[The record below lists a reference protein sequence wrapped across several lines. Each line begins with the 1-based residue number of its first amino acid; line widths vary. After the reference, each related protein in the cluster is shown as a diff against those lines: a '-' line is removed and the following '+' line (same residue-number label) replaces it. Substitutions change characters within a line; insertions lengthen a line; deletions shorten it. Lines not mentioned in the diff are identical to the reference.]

1 MFLQR
6 ILALSGPSGVGKT
19 ATIKALASEMGLEVL
34 EWVEGAEEHG
44 IGGSFGE
51 YLLSFTFSHP
61 NLKLISFGCFSGAE
75 SLISR
80 FTSFLSRASAPSLS
94 FSSKSASS
102 SSHQPTTRK
111 LLLLDDLPN
120 ISHSGTRQA
129 FQAALLEFATF
140 WTPSSSPLVVVVTD
154 PGDGGKAGESWMDH
168 RRDDGWDLRAVL
180 GLELSEGPYTRVVK

>member
-1 MFLQR
+1 M
-6 ILALSGPSGVGKT
+6 P
-19 ATIKALASEMGLEVL
+19 
-34 EWVEGAEEHG
+34 GAECR
-44 IGGSFGE
+44 SFA
-51 YLLSFTFSHP
+51 
-61 NLKLISFGCFSGAE
+61 GAE

-94 FSSKSASS
+94 FSFSS
-102 SSHQPTTRK
+102 TSSRK

-129 FQAALLEFATF
+129 FQAALQDFATF
-140 WTPSSSPLVVVVTD
+140 WTPSSAPLAIVVTE

-168 RRDDGWDLRAVL
+168 KRGDGWDLRAVL